1 MNVTMPPKGIL
12 TLMKYAKVTYIF
24 LKAPTNRSMEMGY
37 ETSQLVWT
45 LDISQNHFSPRKPI
59 FTPHID

>member
-45 LDISQNHFSPRKPI
+45 LEILTTVHFCYLKKSVVS
-59 FTPHID
+59 

>member
-24 LKAPTNRSMEMGY
+24 LKVPTNRSMEMGY
-37 ETSQLVWT
+37 ETSQLAWT
-45 LDISQNHFSPRKPI
+45 LEILTTVHFCFLINSVIS
-59 FTPHID
+59 